1 MSDCTTRGVRIQVA
15 PAFHPERSDPGR
27 QQWFFSYTVT
37 VSNVGAAPVRLVSRH
52 WIITDGSGHV
62 EHVRGPGVVGEQPRL
77 EPGASFEYTSFC
89 HLPTPFGG
97 MHGSYGMVRD
107 DGERF
112 DAQID
117 PFVLEDPSQVN

>member
-1 MSDCTTRGVRIQVA
+1 MSDCTTEGVRIQVA
-15 PAFHPERSDPGR
+15 PAFHAERSDPGR

-37 VSNVGAAPVRLVSRH
+37 VSNVGEAPVRLVSRH
-52 WIITDGSGHV
+52 WIITDGSGRV

-97 MHGSYGMVRD
+97 MQGSYAMVRD
-107 DGERF
+107 DGATF
-112 DAQID
+112 DARID